1 MVKVRYCYSPAALR
15 CKMLECDYVKK
26 MGILIKTFTA
36 FYLALLVLLPANGI
50 YAATGTASN
59 VKVAR
64 AQFTTAIKNREP
76 VDQVVLLG
84 NDVPEV
90 YYFTDLRHLNG
101 KTITHRWE
109 FNGDVVKD
117 IPLKVEGPRWRT
129 QSRMLLDPKMLGKWT
144 VLVLDQ
150 TGLVLKAT
158 MFEYVPAGLA
168 RENPPQ

>member
-1 MVKVRYCYSPAALR
+1 MVKIRYFSSPADLL
-15 CKMLECDYVKK
+15 CKMPKCDYVNK
-26 MGILIKTFTA
+26 MGILVKTFTA

-50 YAATGTASN
+50 YAATGTASK
-59 VKVAR
+59 VKVTR

-117 IPLKVEGPRWRT
+117 IPLNVEGPRWRT
-129 QSRMLLDPKMLGKWT
+129 QSRMLLDPKMLGKRP
-144 VLVLDQ
+144 VLVRDQ
-150 TGLVLKAT
+150 TGLVLKT
-158 MFEYVPAGLA
+158 TIF
-168 RENPPQ
+168 

>member
-1 MVKVRYCYSPAALR
+1 MEK
-15 CKMLECDYVKK
+15 
-26 MGILIKTFTA
+26 LIKTFIA

-50 YAATGTASN
+50 YAATGTASQDK
-59 VKVAR
+59 VVAR

-76 VDQVVLLG
+76 IDHVVLLG

-90 YYFTDLRHLNG
+90 YYFTDLRHLHG

-158 MFEYVPAGLA
+158 MFEYVPAELA
-168 RENPPQ
+168 RENPSQ